1 MGEVDIDYFLNLID
15 QIQPE
20 KNNIIKK
27 YEDLLKTDKT
37 KKTFIVNALQSQS
50 FLQLKNEYCNLNK
63 CLSCA
68 IGNSLLKE

>member
-1 MGEVDIDYFLNLID
+1 MGEVDVAYFLQLIH

-27 YEDLLKTDKT
+27 YESLLQSNPENKST
-37 KKTFIVNALQSQS
+37 INNALQSQS
-50 FLQLKNEYCNLNK
+50 FLQLKNEYCDSNK

-68 IGNSLLKE
+68 IGNSILKD